1 MCLITTEP
9 YYRIAKED
17 ISVIKYVIRSD
28 GVIKTPYTK
37 VEIPVNKIMKAS
49 SEKEEA
55 EFLMI
60 DILNNDMYSISEGA
74 IHAKLIVDNFHHMPF
89 ELRKAIIP
97 AGTKYWISSNGTE
110 IAAKEMIVTNQV
122 FVKKIDRSSENI
134 FKEIL
139 SDAPEFN
146 GIRVGDYLL
155 ENGEYVK
162 PQKNLSKNDIVGI
175 VVGFSNK
182 KPLIAALSSFTC
194 NSKIPI
200 MRYYNNIDMY
210 NIPFNG
216 KKITELY
223 IKGKNNKLEA
233 FEICTNYRKE
243 KGENWYFGAVGE
255 VLTMLN
261 NIKYIN
267 AANQITGIEFDIL
280 NSWICS
286 CSKFKYNNVWCCSHY
301 YGELYTCITNIN
313 TQLKLI
319 PFLDK

>member
-37 VEIPVNKIMKAS
+37 VEIPINKIMKAS

-55 EFLMI
+55 EFLI
-60 DILNNDMYSISEGA
+60 KDILNNDMYSINEGA
-74 IHAKLIVDNFHHMPF
+74 IHAKLIVDNFPHMPF

-122 FVKKIDRSSENI
+122 FVKEIDRSSENI

-139 SDAPEFN
+139 SNAPKFN

-175 VVGFSNK
+175 VVGFFNK

-194 NSKIPI
+194 NSKTPN
-200 MRYYNNIDMY
+200 MRYYNTINMSDIV
-210 NIPFNG
+210 FNG
-216 KKITELY
+216 KEITGLNTKE
-223 IKGKNNKLEA
+223 KNNKLEA
-233 FEICTNYRKE
+233 FEICTNYSSYIFWLLYLELSKTCVVASGSSRK
-243 KGENWYFGAVGE
+243 FV
-255 VLTMLN
+255 
-261 NIKYIN
+261 
-267 AANQITGIEFDIL
+267 
-280 NSWICS
+280 
-286 CSKFKYNNVWCCSHY
+286 
-301 YGELYTCITNIN
+301 
-313 TQLKLI
+313 
-319 PFLDK
+319 

>member
-28 GVIKTPYTK
+28 GVIKTPYIK
-37 VEIPVNKIMKAS
+37 VKIPINKIMKAS

-55 EFLMI
+55 KFLI
-60 DILNNDMYSISEGA
+60 KDILNNDMYSISEGA
-74 IHAKLIVDNFHHMPF
+74 IHAKLIVDNFTQIPF

-97 AGTKYWISSNGTE
+97 AGTKYWISSDGIE
-110 IAAKEMIVTNQV
+110 IAAKEMIVTDQV
-122 FVKKIDRSSENI
+122 FVKEIDRSSENI

-139 SDAPEFN
+139 SNAPKFN
-146 GIRVGDYLL
+146 NIRVGDYLL

-182 KPLIAALSSFTC
+182 KPLIAALSSFLC
-194 NSKIPI
+194 NSKTPI
-200 MRYYNNIDMY
+200 TRYYNTIDMS
-210 NIPFNG
+210 NIVFNG
-216 KKITELY
+216 KEITELY
-223 IKGKNNKLEA
+223 IKENNNKLEA

-243 KGENWYFGAVGE
+243 KGENWYFGSIGE
-255 VLTMLN
+255 IITMLN

-267 AANQITGIEFDIL
+267 AANQIAGIEFNIL

-286 CSKFKYNNVWCCSHY
+286 CSKFKYDNVWCCSHY
-301 YGELYTCITNIN
+301 YGTLYTCITSIN

-319 PFLDK
+319 PFLNK

>member
-28 GVIKTPYTK
+28 GIIKTPYTK
-37 VEIPVNKIMKAS
+37 IEIPINKIMKAS

-55 EFLMI
+55 EFLI
-60 DILNNDMYSISEGA
+60 KDILNNDMYSISEGA
-74 IHAKLIVDNFHHMPF
+74 IHAKLIVDNFPHMPF

-122 FVKKIDRSSENI
+122 FVKEIDRSSENI

-139 SDAPEFN
+139 SNAPKFN

-194 NSKIPI
+194 NSKTPI
-200 MRYYNNIDMY
+200 TRYYNTIDMSD
-210 NIPFNG
+210 IFNG
-216 KKITELY
+216 KEITGLNTKE
-223 IKGKNNKLEA
+223 KNNKLEA

-243 KGENWYFGAVGE
+243 KGENWYFGAIGE

-267 AANQITGIEFDIL
+267 AANQITGIEFNIL

-286 CSKFKYNNVWCCSHY
+286 CSKFKYNNVWCCSHS
-301 YGELYTCITNIN
+301 YGVLYTYITNTN
-313 TQLKLI
+313 THLKLI

>member
-9 YYRIAKED
+9 YYRISKED
-17 ISVIKYVIRSD
+17 ISVIKYVIRSND
-28 GVIKTPYTK
+28 VIKTPYTK
-37 VEIPVNKIMKAS
+37 VEIPINKIMKAS
-49 SEKEEA
+49 AEKEDA

-60 DILNNDMYSISEGA
+60 DILNNDIYSISEGA
-74 IHAKLIVDNFHHMPF
+74 IHAKLIVDNFYHMPF

-122 FVKKIDRSSENI
+122 FVKKIDRSSENM
-134 FKEIL
+134 FKELL
-139 SDAPEFN
+139 SDAPKFN
-146 GIRVGDYLL
+146 DIRVGDYLL

-216 KKITELY
+216 KEITELY

-243 KGENWYFGAVGE
+243 KGEHWYFGAVGE

-267 AANQITGIEFDIL
+267 AANQIAGIEFNIL

-286 CSKFKYNNVWCCSHY
+286 CSKFKYDNVWCCSHY
-301 YGELYTCITNIN
+301 YGNLYTCITNIN

>member
-37 VEIPVNKIMKAS
+37 VEIPINKIMKAS

-55 EFLMI
+55 EFLI
-60 DILNNDMYSISEGA
+60 KDILNNDMYSISEGA
-74 IHAKLIVDNFHHMPF
+74 IHAKLIVDNFPHMPF

-122 FVKKIDRSSENI
+122 FVKEIDRSSENI

-139 SDAPEFN
+139 SNAPKFN

-194 NSKIPI
+194 NSKTPI
-200 MRYYNNIDMY
+200 TRYYNTINMSDIV
-210 NIPFNG
+210 FNG
-216 KKITELY
+216 KEITGLNTKE
-223 IKGKNNKLEA
+223 KNNKLEA

-243 KGENWYFGAVGE
+243 KGENWYFGAIGE

-267 AANQITGIEFDIL
+267 AANQITGIEFNIL

-301 YGELYTCITNIN
+301 YGVLYTYITNKN
-313 TQLKLI
+313 THLKLI

>member
-9 YYRIAKED
+9 YYRISKED

-37 VEIPVNKIMKAS
+37 IEIPINKIMKAS

-55 EFLMI
+55 EFLMK
-60 DILNNDMYSISEGA
+60 DILNNDIYSISEGA
-74 IHAKLIVDNFHHMPF
+74 IHAKLIVDNFPHMPF

-139 SDAPEFN
+139 SNAPKFN

-194 NSKIPI
+194 NSKTPN
-200 MRYYNNIDMY
+200 MRYYNTINMSDIV
-210 NIPFNG
+210 FNG
-216 KKITELY
+216 KEITGLNTKE
-223 IKGKNNKLEA
+223 KNNKLEA

-243 KGENWYFGAVGE
+243 KGENWYFGAIGE

-267 AANQITGIEFDIL
+267 AANQITGIEFNIL

-286 CSKFKYNNVWCCSHY
+286 CSEFNYNNVWCCSHY
-301 YGELYTCITNIN
+301 YGVLYTYITNIN

>member
-9 YYRIAKED
+9 YYRISKED

-37 VEIPVNKIMKAS
+37 VEIPINKIMKAS

-55 EFLMI
+55 EFLI
-60 DILNNDMYSISEGA
+60 KDILNNDMYSISEGA
-74 IHAKLIVDNFHHMPF
+74 IHAKLIVDNFPHMPF

-139 SDAPEFN
+139 SNAPKFN

-194 NSKIPI
+194 NSKTPN
-200 MRYYNNIDMY
+200 MRYYNTINMSDIV
-210 NIPFNG
+210 FNG
-216 KKITELY
+216 KEITGLNTKE
-223 IKGKNNKLEA
+223 KNNKLEA

-243 KGENWYFGAVGE
+243 KGENWYFGAIGE

-267 AANQITGIEFDIL
+267 AANQITGIEFNIL

-286 CSKFKYNNVWCCSHY
+286 CSEFNYNNVWCCSHY
-301 YGELYTCITNIN
+301 YGVLYTYITNIN